1 MSNSALDAIL
11 SQYEKNT
18 ENSSNK
24 PKISNE
30 DRLKKY
36 FTEKLQKGMKNAT
49 RRFRILPAKDG
60 KSPFEE
66 AYFYERQV
74 NGKYEKIYCNKLND
88 GEYCP
93 IYEAKEALMMEGS
106 KKAKEMAREY
116 TPRKFYVVKGIDRD
130 NEDHGVKFWRFKHNY
145 TGNGV
150 MDKLMPLFKLKG
162 DITDAREGRDIIIT
176 TTRNE
181 KGWSVVTSIMCD
193 DVTILTEDS
202 TQANEWF
209 NNEETY
215 KEVYSRKSPEYLEI
229 VSKNMTPVWDSEQ
242 SKYVAEEDREEK
254 ETADLSQEISYLRED
269 TTTDTTTSVDSK
281 EEVET
286 TSLETGGDDLPF

>member
-1 MSNSALDAIL
+1 MSNSLDAIL
-11 SQYEKNT
+11 SQYESNT
-18 ENSSNK
+18 DNSSKK

-36 FTEKLQKGMKNAT
+36 FTEKLQQGMKNAT

-176 TTRNE
+176 TNRNE

-193 DVTILTEDS
+193 DVSILTEDS
-202 TQANEWF
+202 TKANDWF

-254 ETADLSQEISYLRED
+254 ETADLSQEISYLREETNVE
-269 TTTDTTTSVDSK
+269 TTPSVDSTD
-281 EEVET
+281 EVET
-286 TSLETGGDDLPF
+286 TTLETGGDDLPF